1 MEKNAAHKQAIS
13 TWRQWKKDG
22 DPNKLQN
29 LLTYVDPTVQ
39 NRVQQFAAAPIPRVA
54 VEAEAKKQAV
64 LAMHNFNPAK
74 GANLRTHVANR
85 MPKVFRYVAKRQN
98 IGTIPEHRVM
108 RISTFKK
115 AKEEL
120 FEKLKREATPIEL
133 ADELKWSPQEVGRM
147 ESEMRKDLG
156 HTQSFQDMAH
166 VDFNRNMETINFAY
180 YSMTPQE
187 QLVFDYSVGAHGKK
201 RIKATEIA
209 KKLRVSVS
217 QVSKIRKRMVDRIG
231 TYTR

>member
-1 MEKNAAHKQAIS
+1 MEKNAAHSQAIS
-13 TWRQWKKDG
+13 TWKQWKKDK
-22 DPNKLQN
+22 DPQKLQS

-64 LAMHNFNPAK
+64 LAMQTFNPAK

-120 FEKLKREATPIEL
+120 FEKLGREPTPIEL
-133 ADELKWSPQEVGRM
+133 ADNLKWSPQEVGRM

-156 HTQSFQDMAH
+156 HSISFQDMAH
-166 VDFNRNMETINFAY
+166 VDFNRNMETINFSY

-187 QLVFDYSVGAHGKK
+187 QIVFDYSVGAHGKQ

-209 KKLRVSVS
+209 KKLGVSVS

-231 TYTR
+231 QYTR

>member
-1 MEKNAAHKQAIS
+1 MEKIASHSQAIS
-13 TWRQWKKDG
+13 TWKKWKRDKDP
-22 DPNKLQN
+22 DKLHS
-29 LLTYVDPTVQ
+29 LLQYVDPTVQ
-39 NRVQQFAAAPIPRVA
+39 NRVQQFAAAPVARVA

-108 RISTFKK
+108 KISTFKK

-120 FEKLKREATPIEL
+120 TEKLSREPTPVEL

-147 ESEMRKDLG
+147 EAEMRKDLG
-156 HTQSFQDMAH
+156 HSISFQDMAH

-180 YSMTPQE
+180 YSMSPQE
-187 QLVFDYSVGAHGKK
+187 QLVFDYSVGAHGKP

-209 KKLRVSVS
+209 KKLGVSVS
-217 QVSKIRKRMVDRIG
+217 QISKIRKRMVDRIG
-231 TYTR
+231 AHTR